1 MKLQKQL
8 TALFLSLAIFLALG
22 LTTGASP
29 ASEIQDE
36 IDALEEQAAD
46 IAAQKQA
53 LQEQIDANE
62 DRILSLAEQKFQ
74 IDREV
79 ELLKLDVDNLSAQL
93 HQYNLLIAEKQTEVD
108 ACQTAL
114 AELTDRY
121 VLRMR
126 AIQEQGEVSEWSVI
140 FASASF
146 EDMLNRRA
154 MTQEIAQSD
163 QRMMEELRRAAADVL
178 SAKET
183 LSAEKTALEVKKAEL
198 AGAEAALQARRD
210 EADAMLAELAAN
222 KEAYQEEMKA
232 LEEEEALLSDEI
244 ARKEQEYYESLR
256 NQNSGSNGGGTS
268 QPPATE
274 SGFIFPLASSGYVC
288 ITDAY
293 GMRYHPTQGYYG
305 MHNGVDF
312 AAYLNTPIY
321 ASKSGTV
328 TTSDHH
334 YIWGNYVVINHGDGS
349 STLYAHMETRAANVG
364 DYVTQ
369 GQTIGYVGTTGW
381 SSGYHLHFTIY
392 MNGATVNPINYV
404 TPPW

>member
-1 MKLQKQL
+1 
-8 TALFLSLAIFLALG
+8 
-22 LTTGASP
+22 
-29 ASEIQDE
+29 
-36 IDALEEQAAD
+36 
-46 IAAQKQA
+46 
-53 LQEQIDANE
+53 
-62 DRILSLAEQKFQ
+62 
-74 IDREV
+74 
-79 ELLKLDVDNLSAQL
+79 
-93 HQYNLLIAEKQTEVD
+93 
-108 ACQTAL
+108 
-114 AELTDRY
+114 
-121 VLRMR
+121 
-126 AIQEQGEVSEWSVI
+126 
-140 FASASF
+140 
-146 EDMLNRRA
+146 
-154 MTQEIAQSD
+154 
-163 QRMMEELRRAAADVL
+163 MMEELRRAAADVL

-274 SGFIFPLASSGYVC
+274 SGFIFPLASSGYVM
-288 ITDAY
+288 ITDPY
-293 GMRYHPTQGYYG
+293 GMRYHPKTGKYS

-312 AAYLNTPIY
+312 AAYINTPIY

-381 SSGYHLHFTIY
+381 STGYHLHFTIY
-392 MNGATVNPINYV
+392 MNGSTVNPIDYV